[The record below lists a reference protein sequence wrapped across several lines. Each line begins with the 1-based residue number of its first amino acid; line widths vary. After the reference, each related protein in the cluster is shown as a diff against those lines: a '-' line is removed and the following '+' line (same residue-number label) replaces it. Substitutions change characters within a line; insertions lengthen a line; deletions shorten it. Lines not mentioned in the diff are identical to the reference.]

1 MEISKQKK
9 RDGFNPKIIEALAK
23 RASYI
28 CSNPDCRSL
37 TLYPS
42 EKASEEYIY
51 IGKAAHITAASEGG
65 PRYDPTFTPEQ
76 RASIENGIFLCSNCA
91 DMIDKNNGLD
101 FPVDL
106 LREWKKNHETWV
118 KANLNKSLNTPLS
131 IIDGE
136 HHAKGKGKVIG
147 IDAQEPVF
155 LKPGTKATAE
165 GEGSITA
172 TRIAYKNEE
181 GK

>member
-9 RDGFNPKIIEALAK
+9 RDEFNPKTIEALAK

-37 TLYPS
+37 TLSPS
-42 EKASEEYIY
+42 EEDPEKHVY
-51 IGKAAHITAASEGG
+51 IGKAAHITAASEDG
-65 PRYDPTFTPEQ
+65 PRYNPSLTSEQ
-76 RASIENGIFLCSNCA
+76 RSSIENGVFLCSNCA

-106 LREWKKNHETWV
+106 LKKWKKEHETWV
-118 KANLNKSLNTPLS
+118 KENLNKSLHSPIS

-136 HHAKGKGKVIG
+136 HRAKGKGTVRA

-155 LKPGTKATAE
+155 LKPGTKSIAE
-165 GEGSITA
+165 GEGNVTA
-172 TRIAYKNEE
+172 TRIAYKKEK

>member
-1 MEISKQKK
+1 MMRNAKIMTVFFVAVAGLLALCSSAQAVEGMVSYWKFDEGIGITAYDCWGDNHGTLVNDPIWATGEVNNALYFERGKYVEIPDS
-9 RDGFNPKIIEALAK
+9 DDLDFTTSLSIEA
-23 RASYI
+23 
-28 CSNPDCRSL
+28 
-37 TLYPS
+37 
-42 EKASEEYIY
+42 
-51 IGKAAHITAASEGG
+51 
-65 PRYDPTFTPEQ
+65 
-76 RASIENGIFLCSNCA
+76 
-91 DMIDKNNGLD
+91 
-101 FPVDL
+101 
-106 LREWKKNHETWV
+106 WV